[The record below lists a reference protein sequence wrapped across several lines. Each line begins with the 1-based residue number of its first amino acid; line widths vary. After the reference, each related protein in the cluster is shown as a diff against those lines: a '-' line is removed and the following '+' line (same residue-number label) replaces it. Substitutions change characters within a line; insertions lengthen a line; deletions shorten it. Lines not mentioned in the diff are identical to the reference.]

1 MNSLVS
7 DSVPENINK
16 MFVDAQRN
24 ITSLITLLQGDTI
37 NQVLKHM
44 SVTCGEFLQQF
55 QKLVL
60 GVIYQLGSLYHQLT
74 ERQVSIQ
81 HVPHQLILVVMFDHI
96 LFHK

>member
-1 MNSLVS
+1 
-7 DSVPENINK
+7 
-16 MFVDAQRN
+16 
-24 ITSLITLLQGDTI
+24 
-37 NQVLKHM
+37 M

-74 ERQVSIQ
+74 KRQVSIQ

>member
-16 MFVDAQRN
+16 MFVHAQQN

-60 GVIYQLGSLYHQLT
+60 GVINQLGSLYHQLT
-74 ERQVSIQ
+74 KRQVSIQ

>member
-16 MFVDAQRN
+16 MFVHAQQN

-74 ERQVSIQ
+74 KRQVSIQ